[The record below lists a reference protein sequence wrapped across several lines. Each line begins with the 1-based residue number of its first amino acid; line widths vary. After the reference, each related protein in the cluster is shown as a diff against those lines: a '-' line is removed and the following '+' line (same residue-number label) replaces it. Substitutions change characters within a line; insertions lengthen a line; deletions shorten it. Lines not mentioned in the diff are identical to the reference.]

1 MNKTQK
7 EIWINSYPVFLW
19 LVLEPIV
26 GLIDS
31 KIASLIGIST
41 LSSIGI
47 AETIYFVFIWIFIF
61 LAYGTTP
68 FVSSLKTKGEVNN
81 LNYFI
86 KFGRNTSLLL
96 GIISIIVLILS
107 SNYLISFFNPT
118 NDIFTLSKNYL
129 FFRCIGI
136 PFYLLNMHSTAVL
149 RGLKVPNITFQSAII
164 VAILNIFF
172 SYILGISLNF
182 GASGIGFA
190 STMSFLF
197 ASLFSS
203 YKLNMH
209 RQKLKKST
217 ETVEKKQLKKKFF
230 QVGFLILIRSLFL
243 TLFMAY
249 LRNKASLMSMEEIA
263 LQHLLL
269 QFWSFGYIFVDS
281 VAIAS
286 QALVAELISKKI
298 NFQSS
303 SLQKELIKLT
313 LKISIFLFIF
323 SFIFL
328 EMLVKIFDSNNLM
341 EYITL
346 EIKILFSISLLIGS
360 FAFLWDGVLLGLDQS
375 KQFALITIFSSLI
388 GFLFC
393 SLFLL
398 RNENLASL
406 WLALDLSLISRAIF
420 GFFFQSKSY
429 STAFNTGLSK

>member
-1 MNKTQK
+1 
-7 EIWINSYPVFLW
+7 
-19 LVLEPIV
+19 
-26 GLIDS
+26 
-31 KIASLIGIST
+31 
-41 LSSIGI
+41 
-47 AETIYFVFIWIFIF
+47 
-61 LAYGTTP
+61 
-68 FVSSLKTKGEVNN
+68 
-81 LNYFI
+81 
-86 KFGRNTSLLL
+86 
-96 GIISIIVLILS
+96 
-107 SNYLISFFNPT
+107 
-118 NDIFTLSKNYL
+118 
-129 FFRCIGI
+129 
-136 PFYLLNMHSTAVL
+136 
-149 RGLKVPNITFQSAII
+149 
-164 VAILNIFF
+164 
-172 SYILGISLNF
+172 
-182 GASGIGFA
+182 
-190 STMSFLF
+190 
-197 ASLFSS
+197 
-203 YKLNMH
+203 
-209 RQKLKKST
+209 
-217 ETVEKKQLKKKFF
+217 
-230 QVGFLILIRSLFL
+230 
-243 TLFMAY
+243 
-249 LRNKASLMSMEEIA
+249 
-263 LQHLLL
+263 L

-328 EMLVKIFDSNNLM
+328 EMLVKTFDSNNLM

-406 WLALDLSLISRAIF
+406 WLALDLSLISRAVF

>member
-1 MNKTQK
+1 MNNTQK
-7 EIWINSYPVFLW
+7 EIWTNSYPVFLW

-31 KIASLIGIST
+31 KIASLIGITT

-68 FVSSLKTKGEVNN
+68 FVASLKTKGEVNN

-86 KFGRNTSLLL
+86 KFGRNTSLAL
-96 GIISIIVLILS
+96 GIISILVLILS
-107 SNYLISFFNPT
+107 SNYLISIFNPT
-118 NDIFTLSKNYL
+118 DDIFTLSKNYL
-129 FFRCIGI
+129 VFRCIGI

-149 RGLKVPNITFQSAII
+149 RGLKVPNITFQSAAI
-164 VAILNIFF
+164 VALLNIFF
-172 SYILGISLNF
+172 SYMFGISLNF

-190 STMSFLF
+190 STVSFLF

-203 YKLNMH
+203 YKLTRH
-209 RQKLKKST
+209 RLKLAKST
-217 ETVEKKQLKKKFF
+217 ESVEKKQLKKKFF
-230 QVGFLILIRSLFL
+230 QVGFLILIRSFFL
-243 TLFMAY
+243 TIFMAY

-269 QFWSFGYIFVDS
+269 QFWSFGYIFVDA

-286 QALVAELISKKI
+286 QALVAELISKKN

-323 SFIFL
+323 SFTFL
-328 EMLVKIFDSNNLM
+328 ERFVRIFDSNNLM
-341 EYITL
+341 EYTTI
-346 EIKILFSISLLIGS
+346 EIRILFSISLLIGS
-360 FAFLWDGVLLGLDQS
+360 FAFLWDGVLLGLDKS
-375 KQFALITIFSSLI
+375 KQFSLITIFSSLI

-393 SLFLL
+393 SIFLL
-398 RNENLASL
+398 RNENLGSL
-406 WLALDLSLISRAIF
+406 WLALDLSLISRAVL
-420 GFFFQSKSY
+420 GYFFQRSSY